1 MTIGTPRESN
11 PFVRYKAPQ
20 CPQGAPGRGGG
31 GGGGG
36 SGGYFN
42 RLVCTH
48 TYTHY
53 LNIHEKVHLH
63 RRSLYVRKNTTMIT
77 HTDTDTHT
85 PLYMYTDTGS
95 D

>member
-11 PFVRYKAPQ
+11 PLYDTKPHNAPRGHQ
-20 CPQGAPGRGGG
+20 GGG
-31 GGGGG
+31 GVEDMLTDL
-36 SGGYFN
+36 YAD
-42 RLVCTH
+42 TH

-85 PLYMYTDTGS
+85 HTPLYMYTDTGS

>member
-1 MTIGTPRESN
+1 MPPGGTRE
-11 PFVRYKAPQ
+11 
-20 CPQGAPGRGGG
+20 GGG
-31 GGGGG
+31 GGGVEDMLTDL
-36 SGGYFN
+36 YAD
-42 RLVCTH
+42 TH